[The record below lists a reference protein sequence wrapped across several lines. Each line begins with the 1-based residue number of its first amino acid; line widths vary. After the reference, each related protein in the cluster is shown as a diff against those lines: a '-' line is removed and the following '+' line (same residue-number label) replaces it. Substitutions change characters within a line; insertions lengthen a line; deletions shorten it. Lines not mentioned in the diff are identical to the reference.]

1 MHAHESLTLR
11 TPIFTCDYLGKT
23 GRLFDAILPFPVSW
37 SPRSLRQ
44 LLLVRPLGGLGP
56 SPDQDE
62 YWRKDLHNTAAGE
75 LNNASREFLR
85 LVKGRGGASKDLRV
99 RTWSGKTMLRRAS
112 GFELALNSTRRSCR
126 DAAALT
132 HSWWPGTGLPL
143 FYQSFGGP
151 DKGWRTS
158 VGKEAASRILQAPS
172 TTGTAQTLGPA
183 EMTFGEHHWQPEMA
197 MTLHTTIA
205 TLVATD
211 LGRQAGNPR
220 VNGEAPVESADK
232 IRSSEPS
239 FTGRLTVILDLP
251 PRHQAHVHLPR
262 ERGREAWPG
271 PDEIWAELGPRLEK
285 EAADCTAKMQDDE
298 EVLDRVERVKRGVA
312 RRKKAQLD
320 AEFVDNPGSDS
331 RHGED
336 EEEAA
341 EDGEKGGEEVAGPDR
356 QTTWIDG
363 NRQATRVGSPRR
375 RVGVNKMGTDT
386 QLALPPQPGGDAK
399 VLVLASPSN
408 VLKGLDSWT
417 LDTGRSVNSRKTA
430 VAENEEAERDYMMKK
445 DAHVRTLLSTLRW
458 ARWHLATSPLLD
470 TPRIQATVVTA
481 PKHMVDVADTPGR
494 ETRLGCQLNTSQQD
508 PAEANH
514 NLCCLARP
522 RNDMM
527 LSPLECWNR
536 AFNLIIH
543 ARQRVIIADADAI
556 MEMLETRVR
565 VVWEGESLPSAD
577 GRRHRLMDHAD
588 AVPGG
593 TGFNVG
599 PLFFSSTGEDEMG
612 VLLIDSDLAPDACL
626 EFPGTATHPSG
637 NVYTAGAVQTPD
649 ESRWARVAGTMP
661 STLSPTASSAAERR
675 SSSGPEVER
684 LRATSRRKAVAEKV
698 RDMAGRS
705 TVLGQAV
712 DAVHV
717 WAESGAD

>member
-341 EDGEKGGEEVAGPDR
+341 EDGEKGGEE
-356 QTTWIDG
+356 TTWIDG

-543 ARQRVIIADADAI
+543 ARCR
-556 MEMLETRVR
+556 
-565 VVWEGESLPSAD
+565 
-577 GRRHRLMDHAD
+577 
-588 AVPGG
+588 
-593 TGFNVG
+593 
-599 PLFFSSTGEDEMG
+599 
-612 VLLIDSDLAPDACL
+612 
-626 EFPGTATHPSG
+626 
-637 NVYTAGAVQTPD
+637 
-649 ESRWARVAGTMP
+649 RWARVAGTMP